1 MNWSKA
7 KNILIVL
14 FICADLFLCFVI
26 IMFTGDFGRTPSEI
40 TDTAAQ
46 IIQKSGIGVDSAL
59 LKTKITSVNIP
70 ELENAAV
77 DKDAFAETV
86 LGGSYTKNG
95 EGYTSAKGTLSFGVD
110 CFEFVPGADTN
121 LSLMPKTPSAMGRRA
136 LAYLGIS
143 DKNIIC
149 SVSEKDGNVN
159 LNITK
164 QANGM
169 RFFCSSI
176 DVQYS
181 KTKILKISGS
191 WYFET
196 GKRSQKK
203 QLTPVSSLLIDAAA
217 ELNGEKKTVRE
228 IIPGYYIP
236 HGGSNRLFPTPC
248 IKVIFT
254 DGSELIQDS
263 AEAAD

>member
-26 IMFTGDFGRTPSEI
+26 IMFTGDFERTPAEI
-40 TDTAAQ
+40 TDTASQ
-46 IIQKSGIGVDSAL
+46 IIQKRGMEIDSAL
-59 LKTKITSVNIP
+59 LKTKITSVKIP
-70 ELENAAV
+70 ELENAAA
-77 DKDAFAETV
+77 DKDSFAETV
-86 LGGSYTKNG
+86 LGANYTKND
-95 EGYTSAKGTLSFGVD
+95 EGYTSAKGVLSFGEN

-121 LSLMPKTPSAMGRRA
+121 LSLMPKTPSVMGRQA
-136 LAYLGIS
+136 LAYLGIN

-164 QANGM
+164 QADGM

-176 DVQYS
+176 DVLYS

-191 WYFET
+191 WYSET
-196 GKRSQKK
+196 GRQSQKT
-203 QLTPVSSLLIDAAA
+203 QLTPVSSLLIDSAA
-217 ELNGEKKTVRE
+217 ELNGEKKTVKE

-236 HGGSNRLFPTPC
+236 NGGSNRLFPTPC

-254 DGSELIQDS
+254 DGSELIQSS